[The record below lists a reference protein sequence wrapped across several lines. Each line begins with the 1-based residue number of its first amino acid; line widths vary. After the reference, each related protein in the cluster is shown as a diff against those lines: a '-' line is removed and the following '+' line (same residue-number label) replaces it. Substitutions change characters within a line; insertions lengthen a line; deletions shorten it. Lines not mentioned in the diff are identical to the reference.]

1 MSDFHK
7 EDVEYTIK
15 EVIPEGVET
24 KLVSAIRIG
33 GLQSAEQL
41 CTVVVKIPPEK
52 NFIWPR
58 MSKSQSEVIRDL
70 KTVSHFDPAWYGGGV
85 PPHYDTIF

>member
-1 MSDFHK
+1 MKAIVKSNEASTIPQIDGMFDAEVVYTFMSDFHK

-15 EVIPEGVET
+15 DVIPEGVET
-24 KLVSAIRIG
+24 KLVSSIRIG

-58 MSKSQSEVIRDL
+58 MSKS
-70 KTVSHFDPAWYGGGV
+70 
-85 PPHYDTIF
+85 